1 MNKGLSTLSIKEEL
15 APYDKI
21 VIYGAGLYGKLF
33 LEKMYELKI
42 YKKVVFAVTGEPQE
56 KEVLGHDVFD
66 IASFAECSDSF
77 IVVLAVGPNLN
88 SELMEN
94 LKKLNILNYLEL
106 NNELRKYLGTEIANG
121 TIDMT
126 EVIELIQEVYH
137 KLLYME
143 RRMDKLE
150 QNLVMENENSIK
162 LDKIYRLFLEK
173 RDE

>member
-1 MNKGLSTLSIKEEL
+1 MNKVLSAFIKEKL
-15 APYDKI
+15 NPYDKI

-33 LEKMYELKI
+33 LEKMYELQI
-42 YKKVVFAVTGEPQE
+42 YKKTFFAVTGEPQE

-66 IASFAECSDSF
+66 IASFAECGDSF

-88 SELMEN
+88 FELIKN

-106 NNELRKYLGTEIANG
+106 NSELRKYLKTE
-121 TIDMT
+121 TVDRTTVVT
-126 EVIELIQEVYH
+126 EAVELIQEIYC
-137 KLLYME
+137 KLLHVE